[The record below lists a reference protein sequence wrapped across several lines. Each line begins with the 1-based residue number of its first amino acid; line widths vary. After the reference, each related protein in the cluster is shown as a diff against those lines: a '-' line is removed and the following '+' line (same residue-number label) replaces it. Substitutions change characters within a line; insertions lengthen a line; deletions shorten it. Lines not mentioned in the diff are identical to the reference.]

1 MGWFKTKTGK
11 KYLLL
16 ILCFILPNFGVFAQ
30 DAGQE
35 LFMENL
41 CHTCHGLQ
49 GKTIYPNYP
58 NLAGHDAMY
67 IRNQFLDIQSK
78 NRKSGLTILM
88 NTFPTISKIKPQEI
102 HDIAAHLSKLP

>member
-1 MGWFKTKTGK
+1 MFF
-11 KYLLL
+11 L
-16 ILCFILPNFGVFAQ
+16 FISFCVLAQ
-30 DAGQE
+30 DSGHE

-41 CHTCHGLQ
+41 CHTCHGIE

-78 NRKSGLTILM
+78 NRKNSFTIMM
-88 NTFPTISKIKPQEI
+88 NTFPTVIAIEPKEI
-102 HDIAAHLSKLP
+102 HDIADYLSKLP

>member
-1 MGWFKTKTGK
+1 MV
-11 KYLLL
+11 
-16 ILCFILPNFGVFAQ
+16 FIFIHFCVLAEDN
-30 DAGQE
+30 GQE

-41 CHTCHGLQ
+41 CHTCHGVT

-78 NRKSGLTILM
+78 KRKNGMTIMM
-88 NTFPTISKIKPQEI
+88 NTFPTVATIEAEEI
-102 HDIAAHLSKLP
+102 HDIADFLSKLP

>member
-1 MGWFKTKTGK
+1 MGK
-11 KYLLL
+11 KYILLL
-16 ILCFILPNFGVFAQ
+16 LCFILLSFCVSAQ
-30 DAGQE
+30 ETGQE

-41 CHTCHGLQ
+41 CHTCHGVE

-78 NRKSGLTILM
+78 RRKGGLTIIM
-88 NTFPTISKIKPQEI
+88 NTFPTVGKINPQEI
-102 HDIAAHLSKLP
+102 HNIADHLSKLP

>member
-1 MGWFKTKTGK
+1 
-11 KYLLL
+11 
-16 ILCFILPNFGVFAQ
+16 
-30 DAGQE
+30 
-35 LFMENL
+35 MENL
-41 CHTCHGLQ
+41 CHTCHGVQ

-78 NRKSGLTILM
+78 NRKNGLTILM

-102 HDIAAHLSKLP
+102 HNIAAHLSKLP